1 MKQNNRVGRV
11 NNNLVKVLLET
22 YNNKSKNKPYNRILT
37 NYNNLPANEK
47 NKINETV
54 INSFASTG
62 NLDIKMVL
70 SIIKCHL
77 EYLKA
82 NNNVLYQ
89 EDNFIRHN

>member
-1 MKQNNRVGRV
+1 MKQNNRVGRI
-11 NNNLVKVLLET
+11 NNNFVKVLLET
-22 YNNKSKNKPYNRILT
+22 YNNRSKNKPYNRILT

-54 INSFASTG
+54 INYFTSTG
-62 NLDIKMVL
+62 NLNIKMVL

-82 NNNVLYQ
+82 NNIVLYQ